1 MPRRGENDVTNTVE
15 ISEIYSAIEQS
26 AQLLDIPMEPDKVKT
41 ALAAFEPA
49 FTDASVALRI
59 ATGARREKLL
69 GYRYIKY
76 TGELDPLETALAEGM
91 VVRGGHPA
99 ERLFWEVKE
108 RFPIEGTGG
117 DFEISSGFQKIWCFF
132 PSSRQQPLDELA
144 NLDSVPRAVE
154 GNLDL
159 LARYGLRSAS
169 LFAVDYTSHTLNIY
183 FDGLPAGT
191 FAPERVRELTGELGI
206 PEPSEDELDL
216 CAKAFA
222 VYFTFSWE
230 SSKIDRVCFPVLVPH
245 PELVPTTL
253 GSTITRFAQ
262 GVPFAGAD
270 RKCIYATTL
279 SARGTYYKLEPFYH
293 WKPEIVNAMHL
304 RNPPAE
310 HSA

>member
-1 MPRRGENDVTNTVE
+1 MTNTVE

-26 AQLLDIPMEPDKVKT
+26 AQLLNLPLESDKVKA

-76 TGELDPLETALAEGM
+76 TGDLDPLETALAAGM
-91 VVRGGHPA
+91 VERGDHPA
-99 ERLFWEVKE
+99 ERLFWDVKKQ
-108 RFPIEGTGG
+108 FPIEGTGG
-117 DFEISSGFQKIWCFF
+117 DFEIAAGFQKIWCFF
-132 PSSRQQPLDELA
+132 PSSRPQPLDELSK
-144 NLDSVPRAVE
+144 LDSMPRAVAD
-154 GNLDL
+154 NLDV
-159 LARYGLRSAS
+159 LARYGLHAAS

-191 FAPERVRELTGELGI
+191 FAPERVRELMRELGI
-206 PEPSEDELDL
+206 PEPTEDELDL

-222 VYFTFSWE
+222 VYFTFSWD
-230 SSKIDRVCFPVLVPH
+230 SSKIDRVCFPVLVPE

-253 GSTITRFAQ
+253 GPTITRLAQ
-262 GVPFAGAD
+262 RVPFAGTD

-304 RNPPAE
+304 ADPPEE